1 MSHQITSFPSSPPCA
16 HPALMKSPPLQTN
29 QSKSEL
35 LFDSF
40 FKPHNNPNTNL
51 AVTTFPEPICEFQN
65 ITNKQIHREIERLS
79 PFKAPGPNGVC
90 NVVFTKNA
98 DMLVPHLGHIF
109 RVTFNLKWY
118 PEQWKTLSTIVIQK
132 PGNPNYLLP
141 KVYHAIALL
150 DTMAKILSS
159 YVADNLTYC
168 ISQNT
173 TTSCLAHTS
182 VEDQAILWWTLSTY

>member
-1 MSHQITSFPSSPPCA
+1 MEKVKTVHWHKYLEEVNQHSIWNMHKYLKDEPSDHFISCIPTLCTSSTDEVPS
-16 HPALMKSPPLQTN
+16 LQTN

-40 FKPHNNPNTNL
+40 FKPHNNPNTTNL

-65 ITNKQIHREIERLS
+65 ITNKQIHRAIERLS
-79 PFKAPGPNGVC
+79 LFKAPGPNGVC

-141 KVYHAIALL
+141 KVYHAITVL
-150 DTMAKILSS
+150 DTI
-159 YVADNLTYC
+159 
-168 ISQNT
+168 
-173 TTSCLAHTS
+173 
-182 VEDQAILWWTLSTY
+182 